1 MTLRV
6 AFLHAA
12 RRDFEDAALWYEER
26 RSGLGPEFRAEVDA
40 AVSSSAFMLLTVVA
54 AASVVYESNT
64 GSGRTASCA
73 EPSQVRG
80 RSFSSYYTLVTE
92 DE

>member
-1 MTLRV
+1 MLLRV
-6 AFLHAA
+6 A
-12 RRDFEDAALWYEER
+12 
-26 RSGLGPEFRAEVDA
+26 
-40 AVSSSAFMLLTVVA
+40 A

-80 RSFSSYYTLVTE
+80 WSFSSDYTLVTE
-92 DE
+92 NG